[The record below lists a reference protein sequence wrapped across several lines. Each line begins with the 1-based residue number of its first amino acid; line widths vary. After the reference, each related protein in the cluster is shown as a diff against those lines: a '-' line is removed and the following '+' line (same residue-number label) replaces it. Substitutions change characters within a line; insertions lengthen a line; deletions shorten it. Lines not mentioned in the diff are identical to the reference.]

1 MSGSELRPGPGG
13 PIRSAKALIRRHLY
27 KARHGAIV
35 SAVTSHPASA
45 LPGSICPRSSPTSAS
60 MSRVSFS
67 FMATTRDAV
76 CRPWRDSPSR
86 VDRPGDRTARR
97 KKEYLTAHHVPCLR
111 SRSAVHCWAMIG
123 RTTPT
128 SAHNASDQIRKLRPA
143 EWVQW
148 SICAAKILSRA
159 CRLWVISGK
168 ARPEHLLSAIPL
180 TANFARSLRDR
191 RLCARSGLV
200 HRSKTATH
208 SIPMRGDARSQYFM
222 PSAS

>member
-1 MSGSELRPGPGG
+1 MLTRLTRACTHKSSILGCGLLKVRFAPDSDRIADIAEGPSCAMSGSELRPGPGG

-128 SAHNASDQIRKLRPA
+128 SAHNASDQIR
-143 EWVQW
+143 
-148 SICAAKILSRA
+148 
-159 CRLWVISGK
+159 
-168 ARPEHLLSAIPL
+168 
-180 TANFARSLRDR
+180 
-191 RLCARSGLV
+191 
-200 HRSKTATH
+200 
-208 SIPMRGDARSQYFM
+208 
-222 PSAS
+222 